1 MDIARTARLLLRT
14 VTLDDAPFYLALVN
28 DPQFIAHI
36 GQRHIHSLAAS
47 RAALADGPI
56 AMQAKFG
63 HALYTVTLA
72 ADATAVGMC
81 GLIKR
86 GTLPDVDLGY
96 AFLPQFRGQGYAF
109 EAAAAML
116 AHARALGL
124 PRLMAIASPGN
135 LASIGLLRKL
145 GMVFVETRSFEP
157 GDPGTSI
164 YTMDL

>member
-1 MDIARTARLLLRT
+1 MDIARTERLLLRT

-36 GQRHIHSLAAS
+36 GQRHIYSLAAA
-47 RAALADGPI
+47 RVALTDGPI
-56 AMQAKFG
+56 AMLAQFG

-72 ADATAVGMC
+72 ADATPIGMC

-86 GTLPDVDLGY
+86 SMLPDVDLGY
-96 AFLPQFRGQGYAF
+96 AFLPHFRGQGYAF

-116 AHARALGL
+116 PHARALGL
-124 PRLMAIASPGN
+124 RRLMAIASPDN

-145 GMVFVETRSFEP
+145 GMTFIETRSFGP
-157 GDPGTSI
+157 DDPGTNVYAI
-164 YTMDL
+164 PL